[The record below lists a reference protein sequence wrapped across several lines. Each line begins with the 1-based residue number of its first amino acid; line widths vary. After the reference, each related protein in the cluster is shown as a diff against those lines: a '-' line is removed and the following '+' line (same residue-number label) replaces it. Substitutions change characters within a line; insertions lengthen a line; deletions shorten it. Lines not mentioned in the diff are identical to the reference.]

1 MMSEE
6 QKTRAVVNTLAKDK
20 KKYQAELDRIRKEM
34 ERLNKEVQRILGKE
48 MAKKDKIDYTVSGK
62 FEQNKGNLPW
72 PVKGVVTELFGT
84 QTHPVYKNIT
94 LPANNGITIAA
105 KKGSD
110 AKCVFEGV
118 VKQIMIMPGYTE
130 NTLPSIANWPK
141 PPSRTARRSTPV
153 TRWGRWRMQKTAPH
167 SFISRYGRGTPSKTL
182 HSGSDSAV
190 CIPGNPAYSPT
201 RNQIPEFIAAV
212 RRPPQRISFHCST
225 IPEVKTLQPVI
236 CKADFADAS
245 LTQQGQDAPVSS

>member
-1 MMSEE
+1 MYWCS
-6 QKTRAVVNTLAKDK
+6 
-20 KKYQAELDRIRKEM
+20 
-34 ERLNKEVQRILGKE
+34 
-48 MAKKDKIDYTVSGK
+48 
-62 FEQNKGNLPW
+62 
-72 PVKGVVTELFGT
+72 
-84 QTHPVYKNIT
+84 
-94 LPANNGITIAA
+94 
-105 KKGSD
+105 
-110 AKCVFEGV
+110 
-118 VKQIMIMPGYTE
+118 TE

-190 CIPGNPAYSPT
+190 CILGNPAYSPT

-225 IPEVKTLQPVI
+225 IPTVKTLQPVI

-245 LTQQGQDAPVSS
+245 LTQQGQDAPVSPQYSVDSRSIMPLLTILAVVVCRAAGIRTELFIGAACQRGRTFPAYFPHSSLYSFSKVLLPGPCLIRCSGNPSGFLPFLKTHNSYLTVFKRL